1 MVQCMIVIKK
11 LPFFPSFSVYQ
22 NFPQPKVSDTI
33 FNSEKIQQNIADGNF
48 EFLKNLSTN
57 ELLAQMNNLD
67 AAMEHEIDSL
77 RQRYNIKRQPILD
90 AKDQKR
96 KNQQNF

>member
-1 MVQCMIVIKK
+1 MYDYHQRMTFIH
-11 LPFFPSFSVYQ
+11 SFSVYQ
-22 NFPQPKVSDTI
+22 NFPQPKVSDAI
-33 FNSEKIQQNIADGNF
+33 FNSEEIQQHITEGNF
-48 EFLKNLSTN
+48 EFVKHLSTN
-57 ELLAQMNNLD
+57 ELWAQMNNLD
-67 AAMEHEIDSL
+67 AAMEREIDSL